1 MVDFHWFHMVHF
13 QHIIIAAICLLP
25 WYYVFN
31 AEYPKEPTGHSK
43 SMSGQTLPIVVENF
57 ISKS

>member
-1 MVDFHWFHMVHF
+1 MVVVYAQVA
-13 QHIIIAAICLLP
+13 QHIIIGVICLLP

-31 AEYPKEPTGHSK
+31 AEYPKEPRGNSK
-43 SMSGQTLPIVVENF
+43 NMSGQTLPVGEENF